1 MASWIEIDRIR
12 KDAKAFKL
20 LAGHLLT
27 DPDYAG
33 ERSEFATDFLENI
46 ARSEREELTPRQG
59 EILLELRNEGRRYVR
74 IGDGLSVEIL
84 IEKCF
89 QGRLE
94 LGNDDDVERID
105 ALEASGRKFVTGKEI
120 GWFKR
125 ICRELG
131 EIEAYV

>member
-1 MASWIEIDRIR
+1 MASWIEIDRVR
-12 KDAKAFKL
+12 KDPRVFKP
-20 LAGHLLT
+20 LAGHLLADT
-27 DPDYAG
+27 NYAS
-33 ERSEFATDFLENI
+33 ERSEFATDFLESVS
-46 ARSEREELTPRQG
+46 RSDAEELTTRQG
-59 EILLELRNEGRRYVR
+59 EILLELRSEGQRHFR

-89 QGRLE
+89 LARLD
-94 LGNDDDVERID
+94 LSNDDDIARIE
-105 ALEASGRKFVTGKEI
+105 ALKVSGRTFVTGRQI